1 MQRKAYKAHQTV
13 GGFWVESSERARS
26 TRSGFAV
33 SKSQEPASKPGTSG
47 FQGTKRAF
55 SEKEFGL

>member
-13 GGFWVESSERARS
+13 GGSSERIRS

-33 SKSQEPASKPGTSG
+33 SKSQEPASKPATSG